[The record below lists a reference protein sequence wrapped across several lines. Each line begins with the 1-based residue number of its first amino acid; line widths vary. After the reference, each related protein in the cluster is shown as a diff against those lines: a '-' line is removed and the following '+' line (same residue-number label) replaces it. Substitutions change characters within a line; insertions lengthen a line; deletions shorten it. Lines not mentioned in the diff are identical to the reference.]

1 MDSTI
6 LLSTLLIGV
15 IILSLT
21 VHEYSHGRV
30 ALHLGDDTAH
40 RLGRLTLNP
49 LKHLDPLG
57 ALSFYFLGFG
67 WAKPVPV
74 DPRNLVHPRRDMM
87 FVALAG
93 PVSNVVLAVF
103 CGFFLR
109 ILSADASPILF
120 VLLSIGVY
128 INVVLAIFNLL
139 PIFPLDGGSV
149 LKGLVSHETAARI
162 GQFDRYGAVIILAVI
177 LLDNFAGT
185 HILSF
190 VLWKPIMYTT
200 ELLTQEMFPILKQVL
215 MILPR

>member
-1 MDSTI
+1 M
-6 LLSTLLIGV
+6 LLIGV

-30 ALHLGDDTAH
+30 ALQLGDDTAQ

-49 LKHLDPLG
+49 LRHLDPLG
-57 ALSFYFLGFG
+57 AVSFYFLGFG

-74 DPRNLVHPRRDMM
+74 DPRNLGNPRRDMM

-93 PVSNVVLAVF
+93 PLSNVALAVV
-103 CGFFLR
+103 CSFFLR
-109 ILSADASPILF
+109 VLPADTTPMLF
-120 VLLSIGVY
+120 VFFSIGVY

-139 PIFPLDGGSV
+139 PVFPLDGGSV
-149 LKGLVSHETAARI
+149 LKGLVSHETAEKI
-162 GQFDRYGAVIILAVI
+162 GQFDRYGAVVILAVI

-200 ELLTQEMFPILKQVL
+200 ELLTQEMFPLLRQVL
-215 MILPR
+215 MVLPR

>member
-1 MDSTI
+1 LESTV
-6 LLSTLLIGV
+6 LLSALLIGV

-21 VHEYSHGRV
+21 VHEYSHGRA
-30 ALHLGDDTAH
+30 ALHLGDDTAM

-49 LKHLDPLG
+49 LRHLDPIG
-57 ALSFYFLGFG
+57 ALCFYFVGFG

-74 DPRNLVHPRRDMM
+74 DPRNLANPRRDMM

-93 PVSNVVLAVF
+93 PLSNVTLAVF
-103 CGFFLR
+103 CGFFMR
-109 ILSADASPILF
+109 ILSTDASPILF
-120 VLLSIGVY
+120 ILLSIGVY

-139 PIFPLDGGSV
+139 PVFPLDGGSV

-162 GQFDRYGAVIILAVI
+162 SQYDRYGAMIILGVI

-200 ELLTQEMFPILKQVL
+200 ELLTQEMFPVLKQVL